1 MRREKKETAM
11 TGQLAERWRLAV
23 TGATGGALLWA
34 LVEAAE
40 RDLVGD
46 RAALVLVAL
55 LGIFFATALA
65 MAGPIGLARALP
77 RALGL
82 ALVVAGLVWLAGER
96 YPTAD
101 GFFSNPLLTLAALT
115 LAALPVPFLITAA
128 RGNWRDYPAL
138 FLEAWSIVVRYAAAW
153 AFTGL
158 VWLVIFLSDQV
169 LQIVGI
175 TAIGDLL
182 ENWIV
187 LMVITGAVL
196 GLGMAVVY
204 ELAELLSPYLVL
216 RLFRLL
222 LPVVLAVMA
231 VFLVALPFRGLDG
244 LFNGLSPAL
253 LLLTMVAAG
262 VSLVSITID
271 QSDEEAT
278 QSPLLRRAA
287 QGMALI
293 LPVLAGLAGWAIWLR
308 VAQHGWTPER
318 LFVALLVGLG
328 LIYGAV
334 YAGIVLRGA
343 GWMERIRQGNI
354 RMALLVIALA
364 ALWLT
369 PLLNA
374 ERISANSQL
383 ARFEAGKTALADLD
397 ARALEGWGNPGTAAL
412 SRLEDLAKEP
422 GQEAL
427 AALLAGEGAGE
438 GQDRDALARALAA
451 AMPVQPA
458 SAVGTRDTLLA
469 AAEGYTLNDW
479 QSVCDRKLED
489 GSSACLMLV
498 ADLLPTLP
506 GEEAVVILE
515 RSDDYVELLGLFIAE
530 DGMLLTRPA
539 MRPDGSYPTSAEA
552 AALLRAWAKAPPP
565 LTPALVNQLG
575 TGEAGLMIRP

>member
-1 MRREKKETAM
+1 M
-11 TGQLAERWRLAV
+11 TGQLADRWRLAV
-23 TGATGGALLWA
+23 TGAAGGALLWA
-34 LVEAAE
+34 LFEASE
-40 RDLVGD
+40 RNLVGD
-46 RAALVLVAL
+46 RAALALMAL
-55 LGIFFATALA
+55 LGTYFATALA
-65 MAGPIGLARALP
+65 MAGPIGLLRALP
-77 RALGL
+77 RALAL
-82 ALVVAGLVWLAGER
+82 ALGVAGLVWLAGVR
-96 YPTAD
+96 YATAD
-101 GFFSNPLLTLAALT
+101 GFFNSPLPTLAALT

-175 TAIGDLL
+175 TAIGDLM
-182 ENWIV
+182 EHWV
-187 LMVITGAVL
+187 VPMVISGAVL
-196 GLGMAVVY
+196 GIGMAVVY

-222 LPVVLAVMA
+222 LPVVLAVMV

-271 QSDEEAT
+271 QSDADAT
-278 QSPLLRRAA
+278 QSPVLRRAS
-287 QGMALI
+287 QGMALV
-293 LPVLAGLAGWAIWLR
+293 LPVLAALAGWAIWLR
-308 VAQHGWTPER
+308 VDQHGWTPER
-318 LFVALLVGLG
+318 LFVALMVGLG
-328 LIYGAV
+328 LIYGLV
-334 YAGIVLRGA
+334 YAGVVLRGA

-383 ARFEAGKTALADLD
+383 ARFEAGKTAVAELD
-397 ARALEGWGNPGTAAL
+397 INALQRWGNPGASVLA
-412 SRLEDLAKEP
+412 RLEELAKAP

-427 AALLAGEGAGE
+427 AAHLKGGVGDNES
-438 GQDRDALARALAA
+438 DRDALAKALASS
-451 AMPVQPA
+451 MPVQPA

-469 AAEGYTLNDW
+469 AAEVYMLNDW
-479 QSVCDRKLED
+479 QGVCDRKIED
-489 GSSACLMLV
+489 GSPACLMLV

-506 GEEAVVILE
+506 GEEAVMILE

-530 DGMLLTRPA
+530 DGMLLSRPA
-539 MRPDGSYPTSAEA
+539 MRPDGNYPSAVEA
-552 AALLRAWAKAPPP
+552 AALLRAWSKSPPP